1 MDHEE
6 NKPEA
11 RAAAIYMAL
20 IKAKKMPAFAL
31 PFFSDFKH
39 AEPSKAPLDQV
50 AMVHPEFVF
59 LDPTPI
65 DGGFQGTM
73 VAEHS
78 VSGQVIEVE
87 HMGQIWEIQVP
98 EFEDFVIAKNLVE
111 IDVVTPPRPARPSQE

>member
-1 MDHEE
+1 MDHDQ

-20 IKAKKMPAFAL
+20 VKAKILPAFAL

-39 AEPSKAPLDQV
+39 ATPSKAPLQQV
-50 AMVHPEFVF
+50 AMVHEEFVF
-59 LDPTPI
+59 LDPQPI
-65 DGGFQGTM
+65 DGGFVGTM

-78 VSGQVIEVE
+78 VSGQIIEVE
-87 HMGQIWEIQVP
+87 HMDQLWAIQVP

-111 IDVVTPPRPARPSQE
+111 IDIVTPPRPIVRE